1 MEAKGATA
9 GSLGRKC
16 VVVRWADLKMETL
29 LDLVERGAG
38 SLLLLLPQNF
48 SDVHGEL
55 AEVRESVCV
64 GVCVCG
70 CVLKLSVSPFVLYR
84 LCFVLSVSTDLSLYL
99 PPSLLMLDSS
109 VFVCVFDLS
118 LTVNVCTCIYFLLP
132 PSFSPPFA
140 SHPHPHT
147 PLYAY
152 NTPHT
157 TCTNS
162 SGGSWREACC
172 Q

>member
-64 GVCVCG
+64 GVCV
-70 CVLKLSVSPFVLYR
+70 VVFFLNKKLSVSPFVLYR
-84 LCFVLSVSTDLSLYL
+84 LCFVLSVSTDLSA
-99 PPSLLMLDSS
+99 SLSA
-109 VFVCVFDLS
+109 CVRF
-118 LTVNVCTCIYFLLP
+118 
-132 PSFSPPFA
+132 
-140 SHPHPHT
+140 
-147 PLYAY
+147 
-152 NTPHT
+152 
-157 TCTNS
+157 
-162 SGGSWREACC
+162 
-172 Q
+172 